1 MPSRKAALV
10 TGGATGIGRSAVLAL
25 ARAGFD
31 VAVNYSSSETAARE
45 TAAEAEKLGA
55 RTLLVR
61 CDVSDETGVRAMLR
75 AVEEKF
81 QRLDVLVNNAGTT
94 ASWKPK
100 DLETLSLEEWD
111 RVFAVNVRGLFQVT
125 RAAVPLLRKG
135 EKPCVVNTASI
146 VGLRPG
152 PQPLPYA
159 ASKAA
164 VVNLTKTLA
173 WNLGPEIRVNAV
185 APGWMEGDW
194 MKRMLKDKY
203 DDLMGKRAKAT
214 PLKRVVTADDVAE
227 TMMSL
232 IQSNRFVTGEV
243 VVIDG
248 GFTGF
253 DLTCCRAWCR
263 SRRNS
268 RSATARRDTGRT
280 SRSPKNFPP
289 CFGRFQDRIA
299 LVDGERRYTYGE
311 IDELSDNLALNLLE
325 LGLKPLDRVVPTL
338 PNIAEFVL
346 LYFALQK
353 IGAIPIAALVDAPLR
368 RNQPVRAALGATA
381 CVYPERQG
389 DFAFE
394 PMIRRVQA
402 ENPHARASAFRSP
415 RLQAPASSHEAA
427 PAAERAEE
435 DPRSIRPT
443 RASSSFRAAP
453 PASRS

>member
-31 VAVNYSSSETAARE
+31 VAVNYSSSETAARD

-61 CDVSDETGVRAMLR
+61 CDVSDEQGVRAMLQ

-81 QRLDVLVNNAGTT
+81 RRLDVLVNNAGTT
-94 ASWKPK
+94 ASWKPR

-125 RAAVPLLRKG
+125 RAALPLLRKG
-135 EKPCVVNTASI
+135 ENPSIINTASI

-194 MKRMLKDKY
+194 MKRMLKDRY
-203 DDLMGKRAKAT
+203 ADLMEKRAKAT
-214 PLKRVVTADDVAE
+214 PLRRVVTADDVAE
-227 TMMSL
+227 TMLSL

-248 GFTGF
+248 GFT
-253 DLTCCRAWCR
+253 
-263 SRRNS
+263 
-268 RSATARRDTGRT
+268 
-280 SRSPKNFPP
+280 
-289 CFGRFQDRIA
+289 
-299 LVDGERRYTYGE
+299 
-311 IDELSDNLALNLLE
+311 
-325 LGLKPLDRVVPTL
+325 
-338 PNIAEFVL
+338 
-346 LYFALQK
+346 
-353 IGAIPIAALVDAPLR
+353 
-368 RNQPVRAALGATA
+368 
-381 CVYPERQG
+381 
-389 DFAFE
+389 
-394 PMIRRVQA
+394 
-402 ENPHARASAFRSP
+402 AS
-415 RLQAPASSHEAA
+415 
-427 PAAERAEE
+427 
-435 DPRSIRPT
+435 T
-443 RASSSFRAAP
+443 
-453 PASRS
+453 